1 MTTGQKVAMVETVWK
16 SYGLAEALEAV
27 ELSKSTWY
35 YHRRYETTYEKKYEH
50 LRSELEEIAREHP
63 GYGYRRTTAQLRE
76 SYGHKINRKVVQR
89 LHRLWGLPLLRSIR
103 PPKISGVREAIIAA
117 GGRVNLVAQLKEIGL
132 FEVAYTDFTELTFAD
147 GTKKAYLIP
156 IIDHASKMAWG
167 WALGEVDDTALA
179 LEAWKMAKATFRK
192 KGISYE
198 GMIIHHDQDSVF
210 TSHSW
215 AGQLLLRDN
224 VRLSYALGG
233 ARDNPEMESF
243 FSRFKAEGHS
253 LFLDAKGIT
262 DLADVVDGQMHYYN
276 TERRHSSLGYLSP
289 IGYIERMKSDWKG
302 AS

>member
-1 MTTGQKVAMVETVWK
+1 MTPQKKVELVETVWK
-16 SYGLAEALEAV
+16 EYGLAEALEAV

-35 YHRRYETTYEKKYEH
+35 YHRRHKVTYEKKYEH

-76 SYGHKINRKVVQR
+76 SYGHKINHKVVQR

-103 PPKISGVREAIIAA
+103 PPKPSEIREAIIAA
-117 GGRVNLVAQLKEIGL
+117 GERVNLVAQLKEIGL

-147 GTKKAYLIP
+147 GSRKACLIP
-156 IIDHASKMAWG
+156 IIGHNCKMAWG

-215 AGQLLLRDN
+215 TGQLLLRDN
-224 VRLSYALGG
+224 VRLSYSLRG
-233 ARDNPEMESF
+233 AKDNPEMESF
-243 FSRFKAEGHS
+243 FSRFKAEGNS
-253 LFLDAKGIT
+253 LFLDAKNIT
-262 DLADVVDGQMHYYN
+262 ELGDVVDSQMRYYN

-289 IGYIERMKSDWKG
+289 LRYIERMRSGWKG

>member
-1 MTTGQKVAMVETVWK
+1 MTPQQKVALVETVWK
-16 SYGLAEALEAV
+16 EYGLTEALEAI

-35 YHRRYETTYEKKYEH
+35 YHRRYKITDEEKYEH
-50 LRSELEEIAREHP
+50 LRSDLEEIAREHP

-76 SYGHKINRKVVQR
+76 SYGHKINHKVVQK
-89 LHRLWGLPLLRSIR
+89 LNRLWGLPLLRSIR

-117 GGRVNLVAQLKEIGL
+117 GERVNLVAQLKEIGL

-156 IIDHASKMAWG
+156 IIGHNCKMAYG
-167 WALGEVDDTALA
+167 WALGEVDDTPLA

-192 KGISYE
+192 HGVSYE

-215 AGQLLLRDN
+215 AGQLLLRDK
-224 VRLSYALGG
+224 VKLSYALRG
-233 ARDNPEMESF
+233 AKDNPEMESF
-243 FSRFKAEGHS
+243 FSRFKAEGNS
-253 LFLDAKGIT
+253 LFLDAKNIT
-262 DLADVVDGQMHYYN
+262 ELGDVVDSQMRYYN
-276 TERRHSSLGYLSP
+276 TKRRHSSLGYLSP
-289 IGYIERMKSDWKG
+289 LSYIERMRLDWKG